1 MNLDDIWIIFMQRL
15 TMNPDIE
22 KAYWTK
28 VAGIPFLYIK
38 PTREFPQIKLE
49 KEIRKCSGIAM
60 KGHRLH
66 SHTVFVRSEEHLYVY
81 RHRFLVP
88 QEKMF
93 CCGNLCTDCIRLKGK
108 N

>member
-1 MNLDDIWIIFMQRL
+1 MDLDCIWIKFINQL
-15 TMNPDIE
+15 TVNPFIE
-22 KAYWTK
+22 NAHWTK
-28 VAGIPFLYIK
+28 VTGIPFLYIK
-38 PTREFPQIKLE
+38 TTGTITQLKLE
-49 KEIRKCSGIAM
+49 KEIRKCSAIAM

-66 SHTVFVRSEEHLYVY
+66 CETVFVRNEHELYVY

-93 CCGNLCTDCIRLKGK
+93 CCGNLCADCIRLKSK